1 MNNYAEEAEF
11 IRNLKKG
18 DKVIIV
24 TICYGKKTME
34 VGYVNKVTPKKG
46 DIVVG
51 TKRFDKSGY
60 SIGTSWSTSY
70 ITQPTNELIIE
81 INRMRYVDA
90 VRDYLMDAIGHLDYD
105 RAYDIAK
112 KLGIS
117 IKKEQ

>member
-1 MNNYAEEAEF
+1 MYNYAEEAEF
-11 IRNLKKG
+11 IENLKEG

-24 TICYGKKTME
+24 TTRYGEKTME
-34 VGYVNKVTPKKG
+34 VGYVDKITPKSG

-60 SIGTSWSTSY
+60 STGGSWSISY

-81 INRMRYVDA
+81 INRMRYIDA
-90 VRDYLMDAIGHLDYD
+90 VRDYLMDAIGHLDYN

-112 KLGIS
+112 KLDIS
-117 IKKEQ
+117 IKEEQ